1 MRVILEFNGDV
12 KGFEDAICEQD
23 DEFNFYDSL
32 FWELDYGGSGSFHR
46 TKYGDIKIRVE
57 DNEKEYKKGFADG
70 KVQGELEAMAR
81 IRQGIKNYI
90 KNEQM
95 VVDEDDLVKIIM
107 GEKL

>member
-46 TKYGDIKIRVE
+46 TKHGDIKIKVE
-57 DNEKEYKKGFADG
+57 DTEKAYKQGFADG
-70 KVQGELEAMAR
+70 KVQGELEAMANVK
-81 IRQGIKNYI
+81 QGIKNYI
-90 KNEQM
+90 NNEQM

-107 GEKL
+107 GGK

>member
-46 TKYGDIKIRVE
+46 TKHGDIKIMVE
-57 DNEKEYKKGFADG
+57 DSEKDYKKGFADG
-70 KVQGELEAMAR
+70 KTQGELEAMASVK
-81 IRQGIKNYI
+81 QGIKNYI
-90 KNEQM
+90 NNEQM

-107 GEKL
+107 GGK

>member
-1 MRVILEFNGDV
+1 MKVILEFNGDV

-32 FWELDYGGSGSFHR
+32 FWELDYGADGSLHR
-46 TKYGDIKIRVE
+46 TKYGDIRIKVE
-57 DNEKEYKKGFADG
+57 DNEKDYKKGFADG
-70 KVQGELEAMAR
+70 RMQGELEAMAR
-81 IRQGIKNYI
+81 VKQGIKNYI

>member
-1 MRVILEFNGDV
+1 MNSE
-12 KGFEDAICEQD
+12 
-23 DEFNFYDSL
+23 
-32 FWELDYGGSGSFHR
+32 
-46 TKYGDIKIRVE
+46 
-57 DNEKEYKKGFADG
+57 EYEKGFADG

-107 GEKL
+107 GEK